1 MSENF
6 LTQLSVIVLFLP
18 LLGFVVTLLLGKK
31 VPKIFFFEIL
41 VMFSGLVLAFVLL
54 IGKLTSFPDARIV
67 SEFKWIDMGSVPII
81 GSINIYL
88 GVLIDDISALMIVV
102 VYIVSFLVHF
112 FSIDYMKDDIR
123 YNRYFAYLGLFTF
136 SMSGIVLTHNMLMM
150 FMFWELVGLSSYLLI
165 GFWFEKNLLQMLERK
180 HLS

>member
-6 LTQLSVIVLFLP
+6 LIQLSVIILFLP

-31 VPKIFFFEIL
+31 VKKIFFFEVFVL
-41 VMFSGLVLAFVLL
+41 FTGLVLSSILL
-54 IGKLTSFPDARIV
+54 FGKLTSFADTRII
-67 SEFKWIDMGSVPII
+67 SEFKWIDMGNVPVL

-88 GVLIDDISALMIVV
+88 GMLIDDISALMIVV

-112 FSIDYMKDDIR
+112 FSIDYMKGDIR

-150 FMFWELVGLSSYLLI
+150 YIFWELGWNIFLSFNRILV
-165 GFWFEKNLLQMLERK
+165 
-180 HLS
+180 